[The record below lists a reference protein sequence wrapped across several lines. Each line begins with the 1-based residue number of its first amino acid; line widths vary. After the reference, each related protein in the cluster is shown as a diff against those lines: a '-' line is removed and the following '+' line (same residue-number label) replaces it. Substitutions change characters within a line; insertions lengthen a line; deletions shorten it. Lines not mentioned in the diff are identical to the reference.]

1 MLEGPTT
8 YEDFG
13 AGFLVS
19 GAPKTFQN
27 LSVSS
32 PAADAT
38 VHPSGLYSYLQ
49 KLLRIMTANNA
60 RLRTQIQSYDDDTF
74 IYQ

>member
-13 AGFLVS
+13 AGFFAS
-19 GAPKTFQN
+19 GTPNTFQN

-32 PAADAT
+32 PAAEAT
-38 VHPSGLYSYLQ
+38 VQPSGLYNL
-49 KLLRIMTANNA
+49 
-60 RLRTQIQSYDDDTF
+60 
-74 IYQ
+74 